1 MPRIDLVVGRD
12 PRALLEH
19 AASGFLTP
27 LHGTLEQPFP
37 TPPYLLALRQGG
49 IRDDLIT
56 LAAARGVKGW
66 FDPPLVV
73 FGELPERLGRTART
87 PCGDFARAALLADV
101 LRKSA
106 GPVFERPGRV
116 EYFLEHVERLFG
128 ELVCED
134 VAPERF
140 RAALGQLPGRD
151 AFEEARDRELAAAYG
166 LYLDELARA
175 GLRDGRD
182 ALADA
187 ARAVAADATGE
198 GLARA
203 LGGRREI
210 RIFGLADL
218 RGGWRP
224 LLRALAASPALDR
237 VAVYSAEAIALEPAV
252 AGTTTRLED
261 RAGVATFTLIP
272 APEIDGELEA
282 VALLVRRVL
291 DGGTPPHRVA
301 VVSRDARPHMDL
313 ALRALAR
320 CGVPV
325 TARRRY
331 AYLEIPVVR
340 AVLALF
346 AAAAE
351 GWPRHR
357 LVELADQPYL
367 RGLLDGRIVN
377 FIGYR
382 RRVEGLAG
390 WTAALAALEREA
402 KAREDPA
409 RRDADEH
416 ARWVPPSRWVAEAAA
431 RFARFS
437 ARVAALDQARPL
449 EGWLAWLQEFLA
461 GDAWQIVDRVRA
473 VPGERY
479 DIARLDLAGWR
490 GLERIV
496 REWREATGRWEPGE
510 GGAALDVEAFH
521 RRLVAML
528 DADAALWTESDR
540 GVRLLE
546 GLAAA
551 YRSFDHVFVVGMDA
565 GRFPKP
571 MPSSPLYSEPEREAL
586 RAAGLPLDLRAD
598 WDQREQGLF
607 HALVAAASE
616 SLTLSYVALDEF
628 GAARIESAFVEA
640 LDDTAGRKALDGEAL
655 DRLLRTVPLHR
666 TPGIAARAHHAA
678 TIEAARA
685 SGAASPYNGA
695 VDDPALLAWL
705 AEEFGDRRLWSPTQL
720 EAYAK
725 CPWAYF
731 SGRLLHVEKL
741 EDPDE
746 DIDPIER
753 GNVLHDALRR
763 FYEQARARLRQPVL
777 LMPGCEAWALPLMR
791 ASLEAALA
799 EAKAKVWL
807 GHPALHEAKRQEL
820 LRVVEDYL
828 AWEIEDNGK
837 LEGRGKAV
845 KILRTGVDAHEM
857 AFDDVILERGG
868 VRFRFRGRI
877 DRVEVGVDPR
887 LRDARGFVAAVDY
900 KSSRYGVPGA
910 GDAAAWDDGVMLQL
924 PLYATALLALMP
936 DAKISRVEYRTVRGE
951 TIKVPLQ
958 LVLVEGDKP
967 ALDAEG
973 AARMGSALDAVVRH
987 VSNVRGGAFPVRPAP
1002 SCGCPPFCHAWDIC
1016 RVPGGPRRKDR

>member
-1 MPRIDLVVGRD
+1 MPKLDLVVGRD

-19 AASGFLTP
+19 AAGGFLAP
-27 LHGTLEQPFP
+27 LHGTLERPFP

-49 IRDDLIT
+49 IRDDLIA
-56 LAAARGVKGW
+56 LAGERGVQGW
-66 FDPPLVV
+66 FDPPLCV
-73 FGELPERLGRTART
+73 FGELPEWLGRTARQ

-101 LRKSA
+101 LRRSA
-106 GPVFERPGRV
+106 GAVFERPGRV
-116 EYFLEHVERLFG
+116 EYFLDHVERLFG
-128 ELVCED
+128 ELVGED
-134 VAPERF
+134 VAPEQL
-140 RAALGQLPGRD
+140 RAALATLAGRD
-151 AFEEARDRELAAAYG
+151 AFEEARDRELAAAYA
-166 LYLDELARA
+166 LYLEELAKA

-182 ALADA
+182 ALADS
-187 ARAVAADATGE
+187 ARAIAADPQA
-198 GLARA
+198 LART

-224 LLRALAASPALDR
+224 LLRALAASPVLDR
-237 VAVYSAEAIALEPAV
+237 VAVYSADAVALEPAL
-252 AGTTTRLED
+252 AGTTTRLEG
-261 RAGVATFTLIP
+261 RAPVASFSLIP

-282 VALLVRRVL
+282 VALRVRRLL
-291 DGGTPPHRVA
+291 DAGTPPDRVA
-301 VVSRDARPHMDL
+301 VVSRDARPHMDI

-340 AVLALF
+340 AVLAVF

-357 LVELADQPYL
+357 LIELADQPYL

-382 RRVEGLAG
+382 RRVEGLAR
-390 WTAALAALEREA
+390 WTAALTALEEEA

-416 ARWVPPSRWVAEAAA
+416 ARWVPPSRRVAEASA
-431 RFARFS
+431 RFARFT
-437 ARVAALDQARPL
+437 AHVAALDGSRPL
-449 EGWLAWLQEFLA
+449 AEWLAWLQAFLA
-461 GDAWQIVDRVRA
+461 ADAWKIRDKARD

-496 REWREATGRWEPGE
+496 REWREATERWEPGP
-510 GGAALDVEAFH
+510 GAALDVAAFH

-540 GVRLLE
+540 GVRVLE

-571 MPSSPLYSEPEREAL
+571 MPSSPLYAEPEREAL
-586 RAAGLPLDLRAD
+586 RRAGLPLDLRAD
-598 WDQREQGLF
+598 WDQREHGLF
-607 HALVAAASE
+607 RALVAAAGR

-628 GAARIESAFVEA
+628 GAQRIESAFVEELGA
-640 LDDTAGRKALDGEAL
+640 AARREPLEGEAL
-655 DRLLRTVPLHR
+655 DGVLRAVPLHR
-666 TPGIAARAHHAA
+666 APEVAARAHHAA
-678 TIEAARA
+678 TVEASRA
-685 SGAASPYNGA
+685 AGLESPHNGL
-695 VDDPALLAWL
+695 VTDPALVAWL
-705 AEEFGDRRLWSPTQL
+705 GVEFGDGRLWSPTQL
-720 EAYAK
+720 ESYAK

-763 FYEQARARLRQPVL
+763 FYEAARRKLKQPVL
-777 LMPGCEAWALPLMR
+777 LLPGTEEWAVPLMR
-791 ASLEAALA
+791 ASLEEALEA
-799 EAKAKVWL
+799 AKAKVWL
-807 GHPALHEAKRQEL
+807 GHPALAEAKRQEL
-820 LRVVEDYL
+820 LRIVEDYL
-828 AWEIEDNGK
+828 AWEIKDNGQLDSK
-837 LEGRGKAV
+837 RAKKSLR
-845 KILRTGVDAHEM
+845 ILRTAVDAHELP
-857 AFDDVILERGG
+857 FDEVVLERDGI
-868 VRFRFRGRI
+868 RFRFRGRI

-887 LRDARGFVAAVDY
+887 VDARGFVAAVDY
-900 KSSRYGVPGA
+900 KSSRNGVPGA
-910 GDAAAWDDGVMLQL
+910 GDPAAWDDGVMLQL
-924 PLYATALLALMP
+924 PLYATALLSLMP
-936 DAKISRVEYRTVRGE
+936 DAKISRVEYRTLRGGAD
-951 TIKVPLQ
+951 KVPLQ
-958 LVLVEGDKP
+958 LVVVEGDKL
-967 ALDAEG
+967 ALDTEG
-973 AARMGSALDAVVRH
+973 AARMGGALDAVVRH
-987 VSNVRGGAFPVRPAP
+987 VTAVRGGAFPVRPAP

-1016 RVPGGPRRKDR
+1016 RVPGGPRTKWDR